1 MPSGLPRLKIK
12 GEELR
17 YWWRRTP
24 VVSQFNDVII
34 PLYPMRCC
42 IIADPGLACGERP
55 SKCGGAGCGHM
66 NEEMWRFYL
75 HGMRCFTLSDVR
87 FFFFCCCWCFWEID
101 ITTPLPSR
109 RENVPYVFYPPFEG
123 GDDFEFFFC
132 FETCSFSF
140 LGRDAW
146 KVPWYIRYKTVER

>member
-87 FFFFCCCWCFWEID
+87 FFLLLLLMFLRDWYHY
-101 ITTPLPSR
+101 PLTLKKGKCSLR
-109 RENVPYVFYPPFEG
+109 FLPPFWG
-123 GDDFEFFFC
+123 GRWFWVFFFC